1 MSQKLIPKRLRKAAF
16 IFGGDHE
23 LQRKGLVLDVGFM
36 RPLLVWRGYWIDE
49 GYVMSGFKGAP
60 GPREHY
66 GPHGCQHSIGG
77 YIESGD
83 GKVCDVSGFDVGR
96 EMAFKNAKLIAA
108 APELLDALQELVF
121 LYEHDDGCRELAEYK
136 RAKEAIKK
144 ALGN

>member
-1 MSQKLIPKRLRKAAF
+1 M
-16 IFGGDHE
+16 
-23 LQRKGLVLDVGFM
+23 DVGFM

-49 GYVMSGFKGAP
+49 GYVMSGFKGTP
-60 GPREHY
+60 GPWEHY
-66 GPHGCQHSIGG
+66 GPHGYQHSMGG

-108 APELLDALQELVF
+108 APELLETLHEFSRLYGRLWDTTNPEGGF
-121 LYEHDDGCRELAEYK
+121 LSPESVKEYDRVHAMAEK
-136 RAKEAIKK
+136 AIKK